1 MSRDL
6 TPRADRDLDARAS
19 DWLDDSLDA
28 AARADFEAELEA
40 DPALAREVKQLE
52 EVVVGLRRLPQVP
65 APPDLLRG
73 VQGRIRRRSRG
84 RYYGSRVPT
93 RYRFP
98 YEAVV
103 NGILLGLLMA
113 VYIISMPTPDDEP
126 VPPPPV
132 AERVDADAARTFLAR
147 FGDVVAVDPGDP
159 SQGVTVFIVTP
170 AEGLLLPLQFELE
183 RRPTLELVERLEATA
198 GSPARL
204 RVRVRPP
211 PP

>member
-1 MSRDL
+1 MSTDL
-6 TPRADRDLDARAS
+6 TPRAPRELDARAS
-19 DWLDDSLDA
+19 DWLDESLDP
-28 AARADFEAELEA
+28 AARAEFEAELEA
-40 DPALAREVKQLE
+40 DPELAREVKRLE
-52 EVVVGLRRLPQVP
+52 AVVVGLRRLPPVD

-103 NGILLGLLMA
+103 NAILLGLLMA

-126 VPPPPV
+126 VAAPPV
-132 AERVDADAARTFLAR
+132 AERVDADAARTFLEG
-147 FGDVVAVDPGDP
+147 FGEVAVDPAEADGTLL
-159 SQGVTVFIVTP
+159 VVTP
-170 AEGLLLPLQFELE
+170 TERLLLPLRVELE
-183 RRPTLELVERLEATA
+183 RRPTLELVESIEATA
-198 GSPARL
+198 DRPAQL

-211 PP
+211 PSSP